1 MGERLKKKV
10 LVISLCDNVF
20 FVRFCAQNLIL
31 KKTI

>member
-10 LVISLCDNVF
+10 LVISLRDNVF

-31 KKTI
+31 EKTI